1 MIQGDRP
8 ECLVLRWSKIPILGE
23 RAVAEE
29 MDNIR
34 ELVEVPSDDE
44 NPNSAK
50 VIKGEITAVLSAEEY
65 SCCISC
71 KAKVQ
76 PFSATIG
83 ECLKYNAKL

>member
-50 VIKGEITAVLSAEEY
+50 GEITAALSAEEY